1 MNAILAKLKLKANSE
16 TVDIIKTASIFI
28 IMVIFA
34 TILSKGTILQPR
46 NIVNLL
52 NQNAI
57 LLLIALAQFLVILS
71 GGIDLSVGA
80 ITAICSIIIVQYQ
93 DVGLFVV
100 LFLAALA
107 AAIIGFINGAIV
119 TYRRLP
125 AFVVTLAMMQIV
137 YSLSKVISGGK
148 PVYSSLS
155 GKEIDPRLLALFQT
169 KIFGI
174 SYPIIICIIAI
185 VIVSLYMRTSYG
197 RNIYAIGGNEMTAH
211 LSGLPVK
218 FVKVSVYIIA
228 AILATAGS
236 ALVVARV
243 GMGDPNTGDLLPL
256 DSIAAVTIGGASMT
270 GGVGTVAG
278 TILGVLILSVL
289 SNIMSLLNIPPT
301 IQPAVK
307 GVIILLAVYMNSR
320 KKRA

>member
-1 MNAILAKLKLKANSE
+1 
-16 TVDIIKTASIFI
+16 
-28 IMVIFA
+28 
-34 TILSKGTILQPR
+34 
-46 NIVNLL
+46 
-52 NQNAI
+52 
-57 LLLIALAQFLVILS
+57 
-71 GGIDLSVGA
+71 
-80 ITAICSIIIVQYQ
+80 
-93 DVGLFVV
+93 
-100 LFLAALA
+100 
-107 AAIIGFINGAIV
+107 
-119 TYRRLP
+119 
-125 AFVVTLAMMQIV
+125 MMQIV

-236 ALVVARV
+236 ALFVARV